1 MDFLESKSS
10 PIAGKGGME
19 SGSSSGMG
27 AKVDRQKGQ
36 RKPGST
42 SAAAEVPKIEPFVP
56 RQGYDPRE
64 LKSWAKRT
72 GFVSTFS
79 GETDTASLSGRDLGG
94 RNLNVANGNSNVGF
108 DLDRGFDK
116 TESVSPKIELDPILG
131 RTRNRGVEIEPDMR
145 PADRMT
151 NNERGGGLRNETLRG
166 ENERRKVELEKNLR
180 VADGESKDALNGI
193 ASHNSNAGAN
203 GNEHVV
209 QPATSAIDPKK
220 EDGNV
225 DYEIGI
231 PDGEDPASGG
241 WLQSPRI
248 KCGLGDNPGYGQYK
262 YLFPELVTFCF
273 FSF

>member
-1 MDFLESKSS
+1 
-10 PIAGKGGME
+10 ME

-27 AKVDRQKGQ
+27 DKVDRRKGQ
-36 RKPGST
+36 RKPPGST
-42 SAAAEVPKIEPFVP
+42 SGAGAPKIEPFVP

-79 GETDTASLSGRDLGG
+79 GETETASLSGRDFSG
-94 RNLNVANGNSNVGF
+94 RNLNVANGNSNSNVGF
-108 DLDRGFDK
+108 DLERGFDK

-145 PADRMT
+145 PADR
-151 NNERGGGLRNETLRG
+151 GLRNEALRG
-166 ENERRKVELEKNLR
+166 ENERRKDELDKNLR
-180 VADGESKDALNGI
+180 APNGETKDALNGI
-193 ASHNSNAGAN
+193 ASHNSNVGVN

-225 DYEIGI
+225 DYEMGI
-231 PDGEDPASGG
+231 PDGEDPSSGG

-248 KCGLGDNPGYGQYK
+248 KCGLRENPGYG
-262 YLFPELVTFCF
+262 
-273 FSF
+273 